1 MRRRCLAAA
10 LAGVAACS
18 SGGGSRGPER
28 ALPETITVTSSSFPA
43 GGSIPVRFTCD
54 GQEVSPQLGWSGVP
68 AGTAELALVVDDP
81 DAPGG
86 TYVHWVVATLD
97 PGRRELAEGAVPPG
111 ATELPNSAGEP
122 AYAGPCPPGGPAHH
136 YRFTLY
142 ALPQRVDL
150 AADAAPANT
159 IAAIERAATARGRLT
174 ATYAR

>member
-1 MRRRCLAAA
+1 MRWLLPLA
-10 LAGVAACS
+10 LAVCVAACAS
-18 SGGGSRGPER
+18 EDGLRGPER
-28 ALPETITVTSSSFPA
+28 DLPETITVTSTSFPPCET
-43 GGSIPVRFTCD
+43 IPARFTCD
-54 GQEVSPQLGWSGVP
+54 SQEVSPQLGSSGVP
-68 AGTAELALVVDDP
+68 AGTVELALLVDDP

-86 TYVHWVVATLD
+86 TYVHWVVAHLD
-97 PGRRELAEGAVPPG
+97 PGAVSPG

-150 AADAAPANT
+150 AADAAPADT